1 MRLVLVMPAWRRFD
15 VTRLVLAQR
24 AHLRG
29 VLAGRGVD
37 AVTLVVA
44 DDDNLD
50 IAAGMGAETLERPNV
65 PLGRKWNDG
74 LEHACRDLDADFVTV
89 VGSDD
94 WVHPDVF
101 DRLPADTAADP
112 MPSDDNPVVFWDR
125 PGAPEAVAGREIALV
140 DLPTGRLRRCESR
153 SKWGVIPWVFPRVA
167 LEPSGCRPVTDQAV
181 KGLDGSLAAG
191 LGVAPSWVFHDPNPV
206 ARVDFKSDTNL
217 NSFDLIS
224 GAIGVGDTVEPWGLL
239 AAYYPQPLVDQA
251 RDLAEALA

>member
-29 VLAGRGVD
+29 VLAERGVD

-50 IAAGMGAETLERPNV
+50 MAAEMGCETLERPNL

-74 LEHACRDLDADFVTV
+74 LEHACRELDADFVTV

-94 WVHPDVF
+94 WVHPDLF
-101 DRLPADTAADP
+101 DRLPAAVAP
-112 MPSDDNPVVFWDR
+112 MPMPTDEQPVVFWEAE
-125 PGAPEAVAGREIALV
+125 APEAVTGRKLALV
-140 DLPTGRLRRCESR
+140 DLLTGRMRLCESR
-153 SKWGVIPWVFPRVA
+153 GRWGVIPWVFPRAA
-167 LEPSGCRPVTDQAV
+167 LDPSGCRPVKDAAV

-191 LGVAPSWVFHDPNPV
+191 LGVRPRWVFRDPNPV

-217 NSFDLIS
+217 NSYDLIS
-224 GAIGVGDTVEPWGLL
+224 GAIGVGETLEPWDVL
-239 AAYYPQPLVDQA
+239 AAHYPPALVDQA
-251 RDLAEALA
+251 RGLAEAMA